1 MFGENEEHKA
11 VVNEKIERR
20 ERRDHTSF
28 SENADYAAVYVDQ
41 APETPEPDKQQGQ

>member
-11 VVNEKIERR
+11 VVNEKIEQR
-20 ERRDHTSF
+20 ERRDHSNF
-28 SENADYAAVYVDQ
+28 SENADYDAVYVDQ